1 MLTYLNKQL
10 NYVEPNENKIK
21 LKYDKIKQ
29 NKTRRR
35 TEKEEKRKG
44 KRKRKGKKGKQEVFS
59 YILFSV
65 VHIILMFV
73 RFHGVVGYHITLT

>member
-29 NKTRRR
+29 NKTKQNKIWQDM
-35 TEKEEKRKG
+35 TKYDKIWQNMTKYD
-44 KRKRKGKKGKQEVFS
+44 KKTKS
-59 YILFSV
+59 LC
-65 VHIILMFV
+65 
-73 RFHGVVGYHITLT
+73 